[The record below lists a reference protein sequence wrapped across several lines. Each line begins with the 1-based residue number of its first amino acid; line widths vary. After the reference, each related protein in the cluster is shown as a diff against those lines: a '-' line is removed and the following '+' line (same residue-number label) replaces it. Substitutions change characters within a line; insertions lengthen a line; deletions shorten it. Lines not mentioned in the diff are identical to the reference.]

1 MHDARFTWAYC
12 QVVVIDSGSPFER
25 SQTAM
30 HMSSTPRLLI
40 SVSTDGQNFAPS
52 DRRRRTTGVC
62 PARR

>member
-1 MHDARFTWAYC
+1 
-12 QVVVIDSGSPFER
+12 
-25 SQTAM
+25 M